1 MSLIM
6 TKYQIPKQNMA
17 QYLVEKPL
25 LASTAVKDCSRC
37 WSPGFHPSQERY
49 NHSSLQK
56 LSIFKVSCL
65 PLSNSLHRFPQLL
78 GHCSD
83 LNFLLQ
89 PLLYCHGMFWVIVKL
104 EDPQQSFSILAESN
118 ILQYMTQSICPSM
131 QLKLS
136 CSLSRKLGRKHNIL
150 WVFDLAHCAG

>member
-17 QYLVEKPL
+17 QYLALVGKHSGKTAL
-25 LASTAVKDCSRC
+25 DAGHQVSTHLRKHFD
-37 WSPGFHPSQERY
+37 
-49 NHSSLQK
+49 HSTLQK

-65 PLSNSLHRFPQLL
+65 PLSNSLHRFSQLL
-78 GHCSD
+78 GHCND

-104 EDPQQSFSILAESN
+104 EDPQQIFSILAESN

-136 CSLSRKLGRKHNIL
+136 CRKLGRKHNIL
-150 WVFDLAHCAG
+150 WVFDLARCAG

>member
-25 LASTAVKDCSRC
+25 LASTAVRLLSMLVTRFPPISGKILTT
-37 WSPGFHPSQERY
+37 PLY
-49 NHSSLQK
+49 KN
-56 LSIFKVSCL
+56 SIFKVSCL
-65 PLSNSLHRFPQLL
+65 PLSNSLHRFSQLL